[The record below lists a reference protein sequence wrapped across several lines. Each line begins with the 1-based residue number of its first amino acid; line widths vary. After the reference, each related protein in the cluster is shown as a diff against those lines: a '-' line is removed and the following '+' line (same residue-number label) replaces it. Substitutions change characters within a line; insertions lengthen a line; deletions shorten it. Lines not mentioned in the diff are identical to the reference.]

1 MSVASLFQSVQEYD
15 RSRVVRLVEK
25 LVKSAREDYAR
36 LQDYEA
42 EFGPS
47 LVDPKDDEA
56 ALQLFR
62 SIWSLYETWA
72 RDAEQVLARVDEL
85 EASGHVIPA
94 RPDLARDL
102 GFTLVRLKVDPASII
117 RGKQQARR
125 GEAIPVEVL
134 RHELRRRRGA

>member
-1 MSVASLFQSVQEYD
+1 MSVASLFQSVQGYD
-15 RSRVVRLVEK
+15 QSRVVRLVEK

-47 LVDPKDDEA
+47 LADPKDDDA
-56 ALQLFR
+56 ALHVFK
-62 SIWSLYETWA
+62 SIWSLYEQWA
-72 RDAEQVLARVDEL
+72 RDVEQVLARVDEL
-85 EASGHVIPA
+85 EAAGHVIPA
-94 RPDLARDL
+94 RPDLVNDL
-102 GFTLVRLKVDPASII
+102 RFTRARLKVNPEIII

-134 RHELRRRRGA
+134 RHELRRRRGG